1 MHLLLHLFPGRCSGQ
16 VWHGADLESDPTW
29 LCMKHRLCNAALT
42 THKMDFLGLD
52 PAQLSLVGSDTTPRG
67 TLKIEDHLI
76 RLLTQTQA
84 RNPMQEALTGARFDG
99 IG

>member
-1 MHLLLHLFPGRCSGQ
+1 
-16 VWHGADLESDPTW
+16 
-29 LCMKHRLCNAALT
+29 
-42 THKMDFLGLD
+42 MDFLGLD
-52 PAQLSLVGSDTTPRG
+52 PAQLSLAGSDTTPRG